1 MSGAERKISAV
12 PEADGDRITGVD
24 VRLATLED
32 QAASLRAEVASLRDD
47 IHWLSGAAEE
57 EEELSWLARGWV
69 RASLLLATVGAVAVA
84 SLPYLLHSAP
94 ADSVHMPVA
103 ESRPAPIV
111 QPAAVIPP
119 SPESRPAPVAA
130 PVIEPAP
137 AIQPARVIQPA
148 PPPVPLRNGAREP
161 IVKSAPREPA
171 AKPARVR
178 RVETPE
184 PARVVPAE
192 TARIPAPQP
201 RLVQE
206 VQPEPRAAAP
216 LGPTVPS
223 APVVPAPSRGDSSP

>member
-12 PEADGDRITGVD
+12 PEADGDHITGVD

-94 ADSVHMPVA
+94 ADSVHVPVA

-111 QPAAVIPP
+111 QPAAVIPTAP
-119 SPESRPAPVAA
+119 VNRPAPPGEAA
-130 PVIEPAP
+130 PVI
-137 AIQPARVIQPA
+137 QPARLIQPA
-148 PPPVPLRNGAREP
+148 PPPAPLRNGARESLG
-161 IVKSAPREPA
+161 KSAPREPHL
-171 AKPARVR
+171 KPARVR

-184 PARVVPAE
+184 PARVLPAE
-192 TARIPAPQP
+192 TAPITAPQP

-206 VQPEPRAAAP
+206 RPEPPATAP
-216 LGPTVPS
+216 V
-223 APVVPAPSRGDSSP
+223 APALPVAEVVPAPSRPDNSP

>member
-69 RASLLLATVGAVAVA
+69 RASLLLATVGAVTVA

-94 ADSVHMPVA
+94 ADSVRVPVA

-119 SPESRPAPVAA
+119 SPESRPAPV
-130 PVIEPAP
+130 IEPAP
-137 AIQPARVIQPA
+137 VIQPARVIQPA

-161 IVKSAPREPA
+161 VVKSAPREPI

-192 TARIPAPQP
+192 TAPIPAPQP

-206 VQPEPRAAAP
+206 VPPEPRTAAP
-216 LGPTVPS
+216 LAPTVPS

>member
-84 SLPYLLHSAP
+84 SLPYLLYSAP
-94 ADSVHMPVA
+94 ADSAHAPIA

-111 QPAAVIPP
+111 QPAAVVTLPP
-119 SPESRPAPVAA
+119 VSRPTPVAA
-130 PVIEPAP
+130 PVIEPTP

-148 PPPVPLRNGAREP
+148 PPPVPVRNGPRESVGKRAPREP
-161 IVKSAPREPA
+161 IVRPS
-171 AKPARVR
+171 RVR
-178 RVETPE
+178 RAETPD

-192 TARIPAPQP
+192 TAPIPAPQP

-216 LGPTVPS
+216 A
-223 APVVPAPSRGDSSP
+223 APAAPVAEVVPAPRRGDSSP